1 MSLENAEQVAQ
12 PEVAPMMETPSEV
25 ASGGSGNE
33 FLNMI
38 PEELRSH
45 PSISPIK
52 DVENLARSYVNAQR
66 LIGADKIAVPVNPT
80 DEDLDRIYDRL
91 GRPEDPKG
99 YNIEVDGN
107 VITEEV
113 ASNYAEVAHKL
124 RLSPEQAKGVLD
136 YYKNAVEQFDSN
148 SLESA
153 EIAKEQTVQSLRQ
166 EWGRAFDQKVEAAA
180 RVAQEFADPEMF
192 NITLADGSKLGDNA
206 EFIKAFAKIAD
217 FRQTVTSEDTVA
229 EMSQSNVMT
238 PASAQAEI
246 DAIMGD
252 KTHAY
257 WDRKN
262 PVGRQKAV
270 ERMQHLMEQLHG

>member
-1 MSLENAEQVAQ
+1 MSEEAIEQVAQ
-12 PEVAPMMETPSEV
+12 PEATTTLETPAEV
-25 ASGGSGNE
+25 AQGGSGNE

-38 PEELRSH
+38 PEELRDH

-91 GRPEDPKG
+91 GRPEAPSDYG
-99 YNIEVDGN
+99 FDVDGN
-107 VITEEV
+107 VITEEL
-113 ASNYAEVAHKL
+113 ATDYADVAHKL
-124 RLSPEQAKGVLD
+124 RLTPDQAKGILD
-136 YYKNAVEQFDSN
+136 YYRSSVEQSGEQ
-148 SLESA
+148 SLELA
-153 EIAKEQTVQSLRQ
+153 EAAKEQTVESLRN

-217 FRQTVTSEDTVA
+217 FRQSVTSEDTVA

-238 PASAQAEI
+238 PATAQAEI
-246 DAIMGD
+246 DAIMND
-252 KTHAY
+252 KSHAY

-262 PVGRQKAV
+262 PIARNKAV